1 MKVQDEADDSE
12 NADIAAVQETADV
25 QPWQRSEG
33 DPGSEERSS
42 DKKGEDALEEE
53 AKSFTSQEC

>member
-1 MKVQDEADDSE
+1 MLGMKVQDEADDSE

-42 DKKGEDALEEE
+42 DKK
-53 AKSFTSQEC
+53 EC